1 MGKDGK
7 SASAGEGPAQFLGGV
22 IRETWMMLGEYGPAK
37 SPKVLKLR
45 KKLSKGLM
53 TEVIY
58 KCSGFPVNPT
68 GNQP

>member
-37 SPKVLKLR
+37 TSPKAKEKV
-45 KKLSKGLM
+45 
-53 TEVIY
+53 E
-58 KCSGFPVNPT
+58 
-68 GNQP
+68 